1 MFYLF
6 GANKSW
12 ISSYL
17 ISIADEKITAIE
29 FFSRFIVEKED

>member
-1 MFYLF
+1 MDFI
-6 GANKSW
+6 N
-12 ISSYL
+12 L